1 MGEKTQD
8 LSRIT
13 LPGATINVEL
23 NHPVCEGESSVVHIQ
38 TESARFECSLE
49 DFFSL
54 ASAILVAEKNL
65 KSIKELV

>member
-8 LSRIT
+8 L
-13 LPGATINVEL
+13 VEFNL
-23 NHPVCEGESSVVHIQ
+23 SGKSILVEINHPVYQGSADIIHIQ
-38 TESARFECSLE
+38 TDTIRFECTYG

-65 KSIKELV
+65 KIIKGLK

>member
-8 LSRIT
+8 LAEIHLSRERI
-13 LPGATINVEL
+13 LIEI
-23 NHPVCEGESSVVHIQ
+23 NHPVFERGADIIHIQ
-38 TESARFECSLE
+38 TDTMRLECTYG

-65 KSIKELV
+65 KIIKGLK